1 MSKLIF
7 KDLYLFSPSEKLA
20 KKISFAP
27 GRTMITSDVNDG
39 TDRGKSV
46 IMKALYHTMGADCYF
61 EGKWDVSSKTYILRF
76 SVDNNEYYMFRHNKL
91 FKVFDGE
98 KRLLFSVISR
108 HELSERLSNITG
120 FAVKLPPRERNSDD
134 GYVQELEIAPP
145 VYNYLLYFVDQDYQN
160 GSQFASFQHLS
171 EYPDFKEYVLYYH
184 FGAFDDA

>member
-27 GRTMITSDVNDG
+27 GRTMITSDAHDG

-61 EGKWDVSSKTYILRF
+61 EGKWDDSSKTYILRF
-76 SVDNNEYYMFRHNKL
+76 CVDDDEYYIFRHNKL

-98 KRLLFSVISR
+98 KNLLFSVISR
-108 HELSERLSNITG
+108 HELSERLSSITG

-134 GYVQELEIAPP
+134 GYIQGICC
-145 VYNYLLYFVDQDYQN
+145 
-160 GSQFASFQHLS
+160 
-171 EYPDFKEYVLYYH
+171 
-184 FGAFDDA
+184 

>member
-27 GRTMITSDVNDG
+27 GRTMITSDAHDG

-61 EGKWDVSSKTYILRF
+61 EGKWDDSSKTYILRF
-76 SVDNNEYYMFRHNKL
+76 CVDDDEYYIFRHNKL

-98 KRLLFSVISR
+98 K
-108 HELSERLSNITG
+108 N
-120 FAVKLPPRERNSDD
+120 
-134 GYVQELEIAPP
+134 
-145 VYNYLLYFVDQDYQN
+145 
-160 GSQFASFQHLS
+160 HL
-171 EYPDFKEYVLYYH
+171 H
-184 FGAFDDA
+184 ICG